1 MPERGEGNTRWTAGE
16 TIALRYITRDNL
28 PGMAWPAT
36 VVRDTDEMT
45 AIFIPAG
52 ATYKK
57 WRIPPAA
64 ATPGGPARQLEDALW
79 RRDTLRLMY
88 PGAQHSIWLSWTGEG
103 DERAFHS
110 FYINMEE
117 PFRRSPVGLD
127 TNDHT
132 LDVVVHPD
140 LTWEWKDAEE
150 FATRT
155 ERGEF
160 GEEFARSVRAE
171 GEAVIARLEA
181 RLSPFNDR
189 WEIWAP
195 DPSWAIPELPGG
207 WDTVPATVWERRVW
221 AYGEMAR

>member
-1 MPERGEGNTRWTAGE
+1 MTERPEGSARWAAGE

-36 VVRDTDEMT
+36 VVCDTDELT

-52 ATYKK
+52 ATYKR
-57 WRIPPAA
+57 WRIPPAQ
-64 ATPGGPARQLEDALW
+64 PGGPIRQLEDALW

-88 PGAQHSIWLSWTGEG
+88 PGAQHSIWLSWTGAGG
-103 DERAFHS
+103 DRALHS
-110 FYINMEE
+110 YYINMEE
-117 PFRRSPVGLD
+117 PFRRTAISLD

-140 LTWEWKDAEE
+140 LSWEWKDEEE

-155 ERGEF
+155 ERGVF
-160 GEEFARSVRAE
+160 GVEFAQSVRAE

-181 RLSPFNDR
+181 RQPPFCDGWELWTPESS
-189 WEIWAP
+189 WEIP
-195 DPSWAIPELPGG
+195 MLPQN
-207 WDTVPATVWERRVW
+207 WDSLAASPWERRVW

>member
-1 MPERGEGNTRWTAGE
+1 VAERETSDNHWKPGE

-36 VVRDTDEMT
+36 VVQDNHDLT

-52 ATYKK
+52 ATYKR
-57 WRIPPAA
+57 WRVPPAA
-64 ATPGGPARQLEDALW
+64 SGAARQLEDALW

-88 PGAQHSIWLSWTGEG
+88 PGRQHSIWLSWTGEG
-103 DERAFHS
+103 NVRGLHS
-110 FYINMEE
+110 YYINMEE
-117 PFRRSPVGLD
+117 PFRRSSIGLD

-132 LDVVVHPD
+132 LDVVVRPD
-140 LTWEWKDAEE
+140 LTWEWKDEQE

-155 ERGEF
+155 ERGVF
-160 GEEFARSVRAE
+160 GSEFASSVRAE

-181 RLSPFNDR
+181 RKPPFCDG
-189 WEIWAP
+189 WEGWAP
-195 DPSWAIPELPGG
+195 DPLWETPELPDG
-207 WDTVPATVWERRVW
+207 WDTVAATLWERRVW